1 MNMSTWLRIGKG
13 ITYGVIVIA
22 LTVLCISIIMATLLA
37 LTPLKELEMTKWLNG
52 TMFGVILAGAIVGGA
67 VSKVKGLLVGA
78 MIGLLMIAMSFLLT
92 AQGTLWTSS
101 LIQSS
106 LTFFISIVGGIAG
119 VNLFGGKQDKREI

>member
-1 MNMSTWLRIGKG
+1 MSTWLRIGKG

>member
-1 MNMSTWLRIGKG
+1 MSTWLRIGKG

-22 LTVLCISIIMATLLA
+22 LSVLCISIIIATLLA

-52 TMFGVILAGAIVGGA
+52 TMFAVILAGAIVGGA